1 MSSTIIELKDP
12 ALSEITKSLTVVL
25 QGRQVGD
32 FAKIAYFQRFETLFQ
47 IYWARVKRKVVE
59 STQVG
64 RERVRTYPN
73 FDRIIDSA
81 PPRHFLGG
89 NTTIFCLN

>member
-32 FAKIAYFQRFETLFQ
+32 FAQIACFQRFEPLFQ
-47 IYWARVKRKVVE
+47 IYEARVKRKVVG
-59 STQVG
+59 STRIG
-64 RERVRTYPN
+64 RERARTYLN